1 MIGYVCLGTNDLEAA
16 KRFYD
21 ALLGV
26 INAKRIWET
35 ERFVAWG
42 HSETQPMLLIIKP
55 FDNSKATVGNGTM
68 VALAVSSRADVDA
81 LHSKALALGCKDE
94 GAVGNRAENF
104 YAGYFRELEGHKFA
118 VFFAG

>member
-68 VALAVSSRADVDA
+68 VALAVSSRAEVDA
-81 LHSKALALGCKDE
+81 LHAKALALGCKDE

-104 YAGYFRELEGHKFA
+104 YAGYFRELEGHKLA